1 MSIKITGL
9 KALQLQLKD
18 VPKVAKKELFEAY
31 QDFAF
36 ATEIE
41 AKELAPTNDWK
52 LRGSIKGTASIK
64 GDLVVAEVSVDVFYA
79 AYVEF
84 GTRKFAAAH
93 VSKLPADWQAF
104 AAQYKGKAGGT
115 IDELLMNLVQWVISK
130 GFAAYT
136 TKSGNRSKSK
146 NSMQAQESA
155 AYIIARSILINGI
168 KAQPYLYPAVTNQ
181 MKKLKDNLN
190 NIKLA

>member
-1 MSIKITGL
+1 MSVKITGL
-9 KALQLQLKD
+9 KALQIQLKEL
-18 VPKVAKKELFEAY
+18 PKVAKKELFEAY

-41 AKELAPTNDWK
+41 AKQLAPVNDGK
-52 LRGSIKGTASIK
+52 LRESIKGKVFIK
-64 GDLVVAEVSVDVFYA
+64 DGIVIAEVTVDVFYA

-115 IDELLMNLVQWVISK
+115 IDELLMNLVQWVKSK

-136 TKSGNRSKSK
+136 TKSGNRSNSK

-181 MKKLKDNLN
+181 MAKLKTNLN
-190 NIKLA
+190 NIKIA

>member
-1 MSIKITGL
+1 MSVKITGL
-9 KALQLQLKD
+9 KALQLQLKE
-18 VPKVAKKELFEAY
+18 VPKVAKQEVFKAY

-41 AKELAPTNDWK
+41 AKQLAPTNDGK
-52 LRGSIKGTASIK
+52 LKGSIKGQAFIK
-64 GDLVVAEVSVDVFYA
+64 GDLVIADISVNVFYA
-79 AYVEF
+79 AYLEF
-84 GTRKFAAAH
+84 GTRKFAAAY
-93 VSKLPADWQAF
+93 VSKLPSDWQSF

-115 IDELLMNLVQWVISK
+115 IDDLLMNLVEWVKSK

-136 TKSGNRSKSK
+136 TKSGNISKSK
-146 NSMQAQESA
+146 NSLQAQESA

-168 KAQPYLYPAVTNQ
+168 KPQPYLYPAVTNQ
-181 MKKLKDNLN
+181 MDKLKDNLN

>member
-1 MSIKITGL
+1 MSVKITGL
-9 KALQLQLKD
+9 KALQLQLKEL
-18 VPKVAKKELFEAY
+18 PKVAKQEVFEAY

-41 AKELAPTNDWK
+41 AKQLAPTNDGK
-52 LRGSIKGTASIK
+52 LRGSIKGAASIK
-64 GDLVVAEVSVDVFYA
+64 GDLVIAGITVDVFYA

-115 IDELLMNLVQWVISK
+115 IDQLLMNLVQWVKSK

-136 TKSGNRSKSK
+136 TKSGNKSNSK

-181 MKKLKDNLN
+181 MEKLKENLN

>member
-1 MSIKITGL
+1 MSVKITGL
-9 KALQLQLKD
+9 KALQLQLKEM
-18 VPKVAKKELFEAY
+18 PKVAKKQVFEAY

-36 ATEIE
+36 ATEVE
-41 AKELAPTNDWK
+41 AKQLAPVNDGK
-52 LRGSIKGTASIK
+52 LSGSIKGSAFMKDGLI
-64 GDLVVAEVSVDVFYA
+64 VAEVSVDVFYA

-115 IDELLMNLVQWVISK
+115 IDELLMNLVQWVKDK

-136 TKSGNRSKSK
+136 TKSGNRSNSK
-146 NSMQAQESA
+146 NSLQAQESA

-181 MKKLKDNLN
+181 MDKLKDNLN

>member
-1 MSIKITGL
+1 MSVKITGL
-9 KALQLQLKD
+9 KALQLQLKEM
-18 VPKVAKKELFEAY
+18 PKVAKKQVFEAY

-41 AKELAPTNDWK
+41 AKQLAPTNDWK
-52 LRGSIKGTASIK
+52 LRGSIKGSAFMKDGLI
-64 GDLVVAEVSVDVFYA
+64 VAEVSVGVFYA

-115 IDELLMNLVQWVISK
+115 IDELLMNLVQWVKSK

-136 TKSGNRSKSK
+136 TKSGNRSNSK
-146 NSMQAQESA
+146 NSLQAQESA
-155 AYIIARSILINGI
+155 AYIIALRILQNGI

-181 MKKLKDNLN
+181 MGKLKDNLN